1 MIDWLLAWFLLFS
14 VPTGN
19 RWRIAVLL
27 LASLSWSKDL
37 FIFILEIHLVK
48 GNLRFPT
55 TNLLLTAT
63 RFIGLTTLIY
73 CLVYSESCM
82 SAHVWLNLIIQK
94 HTMFDFY
101 YPPTKSEGY
110 SFGVVRPY
118 VHSVC
123 LSVRTFCLS
132 GTISQYLLAR
142 FNWFLVQMISIIDS
156 WYPIN
161 LVKIDPLTL
170 ELLPLFKYRQL

>member
-1 MIDWLLAWFLLFS
+1 MIDRLLAWFLLFS

-48 GNLRFPT
+48 GNLWFPT
-55 TNLLLTAT
+55 TNLLLSAT

-73 CLVYSESCM
+73 YLVYSEFCM

-110 SFGVVRPY
+110 GFGVVRP
-118 VHSVC
+118 SIP
-123 LSVRTFCLS
+123 SVRPSALFVCPEPYLSTFWPD
-132 GTISQYLLAR
+132 
-142 FNWFLVQMISIIDS
+142 FIDS
-156 WYPIN
+156 WYKW
-161 LVKIDPLTL
+161 LVL
-170 ELLPLFKYRQL
+170 